1 MLGIN
6 LSPPIL
12 TLKNIHLTFGG
23 TPLLEGAE
31 ISVSKG
37 DRICLVGRNGSGKST
52 LLKIAAGIDKPD
64 DGERFVQPGTSLSY
78 LPQEPNFE
86 GYKTISDYVLADL
99 NIEDSPERANWLIK
113 QFNLNPNERLSNL
126 SGGEARRCALARSL
140 APEPDILLLDEPTNH
155 LDLPIIEWLESE
167 LNNIR
172 SALVLISHD
181 RRFLQNLSRSTIWIN
196 QGVTHKLN
204 KSFINFESWREDFI
218 ENEII
223 KRHKLDRKL
232 VAETE
237 WLNQGVSGRRK
248 RNMGRLK
255 ALKDLRVKRK
265 NDRPVS
271 SNIDMVANKV
281 EISGKRVSLVKN
293 ISKSYEDKNLIDNFS
308 TIIQRRDRIG
318 IIGSNGSGKTT
329 LLNILIGKTEPD
341 KGVVYLGKNL
351 DIQILDQKRDSLDN
365 NMTLAN
371 ALTGGGDTVEINGV
385 SKHVIGYM
393 KSFLFSPEQART
405 PLKVLSGGERG
416 RIMLAR
422 ALAKSS
428 NFLILDEPT
437 NDLDIETLDLL
448 QELLSDYQ
456 GTVILVSHDRD
467 FLDRVV
473 TSVIAYEEK
482 GKWIEYAGGYSDM
495 LDQKNK
501 KINLMKDLEKKESKI
516 NNKNNS
522 TSMPRLTYKDK
533 YALETLPKVI
543 EKYIVEIKIQ
553 NDILS
558 EPNLYA
564 SNPDLFNLTSKKLKN
579 IDSDLKKAEQKW
591 LELEIK
597 SETLKSEK
605 INDN

>member
-1 MLGIN
+1 M
-6 LSPPIL
+6 SPPIL
-12 TLKNIHLTFGG
+12 ILKNIHLTFGG
-23 TPLLEGAE
+23 TPLFEGAE
-31 ISVSKG
+31 LSVSKG

-78 LPQEPNFE
+78 LSQEPNFK
-86 GYKTISDYVLADL
+86 GYKTIVDYVLADL

-113 QFNLNPNERLSNL
+113 QFDLNPKGMLTNL

-167 LNNIR
+167 LNYIR

-196 QGVTHKLN
+196 QGITHNLN
-204 KSFINFESWREDFI
+204 KRFIDFESWREDFI
-218 ENEII
+218 ENEIL

-232 VAETE
+232 AAETE
-237 WLNQGVSGRRK
+237 WLHQGVSGRRK
-248 RNMGRLK
+248 RNIGRLN
-255 ALKDLRVKRK
+255 ALKELRVKRK
-265 NDRPVS
+265 NDRPVL

-281 EISGKRVSLVKN
+281 EISGKRISLAKN
-293 ISKSYEDKNLIDNFS
+293 ISKSYEDKNIIDNFS
-308 TIIQRRDRIG
+308 TIIQRGDRIG

-329 LLNILIGKTEPD
+329 LLNMLIGKTEPD
-341 KGVVYLGKNL
+341 IGTVRLGKNL

-365 NMTLAN
+365 NLTLAN

-405 PLKVLSGGERG
+405 AVKVLSGGERG

-422 ALAKSS
+422 ALTKTS

-448 QELLSDYQ
+448 QELLSDYK

-473 TSVIAYEEK
+473 TSVIAFEGK
-482 GKWIEYAGGYSDM
+482 GQWIEYAGGYSDM

-501 KINLMKDLEKKESKI
+501 KINLIKDIEKKESKI
-516 NNKNNS
+516 KIKKNQAAL
-522 TSMPRLTYKDK
+522 PRLTYKDK

-543 EKYIVEIKIQ
+543 EKYIAEIKVQ
-553 NDILS
+553 NHILS
-558 EPNLYA
+558 QPNLYK
-564 SNPDLFNLTSKKLKN
+564 SNPDLFNLTSKRLKN
-579 IDSDLKKAEQKW
+579 IDNDLKIAEQKW
-591 LELEIK
+591 LDLEMK

-605 INDN
+605 N

>member
-86 GYKTISDYVLADL
+86 GYKTILDYVLADL
-99 NIEDSPERANWLIK
+99 NIENSPERANWLIK

-204 KSFINFESWREDFI
+204 KSFINFEPWREDFI

-248 RNMGRLK
+248 RNMGRLN

-265 NDRPVS
+265 NDRPVL

-473 TSVIAYEEK
+473 TSVIAYEGK

-522 TSMPRLTYKDK
+522 TSIPRLTYKDK

>member
-248 RNMGRLK
+248 RNMGRLN

-265 NDRPVS
+265 NDRPVL

-473 TSVIAYEEK
+473 TSVIAYEGK

>member
-255 ALKDLRVKRK
+255 ALKDLRIKRK
-265 NDRPVS
+265 NDRPVL

-473 TSVIAYEEK
+473 TSVIAYEGK

-522 TSMPRLTYKDK
+522 TSIPRLTYKDK

>member
-1 MLGIN
+1 M
-6 LSPPIL
+6 SPPIL

-248 RNMGRLK
+248 RNMGRLN

-265 NDRPVS
+265 NDRPVL

-473 TSVIAYEEK
+473 TSVIAYEGK

>member
-1 MLGIN
+1 M
-6 LSPPIL
+6 SPPIL

-64 DGERFVQPGTSLSY
+64 DGERFVQPGVSLSY

-99 NIEDSPERANWLIK
+99 NVEDSPERANWLIK

-181 RRFLQNLSRSTIWIN
+181 RRFLQNLSRATIWIH

-248 RNMGRLK
+248 RNIGRLN

-265 NDRPVS
+265 NDRPVL

-281 EISGKRVSLVKN
+281 EMSGKRVSLVKN

-473 TSVIAYEEK
+473 TSVIAYEGK

-522 TSMPRLTYKDK
+522 TSIPRLTYKDK

>member
-1 MLGIN
+1 M
-6 LSPPIL
+6 SPPIL

-64 DGERFVQPGTSLSY
+64 DGERFIQPGVSLSY

-99 NIEDSPERANWLIK
+99 NVEDSPERANWLIK

-204 KSFINFESWREDFI
+204 KSFINFEPWREDFI

-248 RNMGRLK
+248 RNMGRLN

-265 NDRPVS
+265 NDRPVL

-281 EISGKRVSLVKN
+281 EMSGKRVSLVKN

-473 TSVIAYEEK
+473 TSVIAYEGQ

-564 SNPDLFNLTSKKLKN
+564 SNPDLFNLTSKKLKD
-579 IDSDLKKAEQKW
+579 IDSDLKEAEQKW

>member
-265 NDRPVS
+265 NDRPVL

-473 TSVIAYEEK
+473 TSVIAYEGK

-522 TSMPRLTYKDK
+522 TSIPRLTYKDK

>member
-1 MLGIN
+1 VLGIN

-64 DGERFVQPGTSLSY
+64 DGERFIQPGTSLSY

-265 NDRPVS
+265 NDRPVL

-473 TSVIAYEEK
+473 TSVIAYEGK

>member
-265 NDRPVS
+265 NDRPVL

-318 IIGSNGSGKTT
+318 IIGSNGCGKTT

-473 TSVIAYEEK
+473 TSVIAYEGK

>member
-1 MLGIN
+1 M
-6 LSPPIL
+6 SPPIL

-113 QFNLNPNERLSNL
+113 QFNLNPNEILSNL

-255 ALKDLRVKRK
+255 ALKDLRIKRK
-265 NDRPVS
+265 NDRPVL

-308 TIIQRRDRIG
+308 TIIQRGDRIG

>member
-1 MLGIN
+1 M
-6 LSPPIL
+6 SPPIL
-12 TLKNIHLTFGG
+12 ILKNIHLTFGG
-23 TPLLEGAE
+23 TPLFEGAE
-31 ISVSKG
+31 LSVSKG

-64 DGERFVQPGTSLSY
+64 DGERFLQPGTSLSY
-78 LPQEPNFE
+78 LPQEPNFK
-86 GYKTISDYVLADL
+86 GYKTILDYVLADL

-113 QFNLNPNERLSNL
+113 QFDLNPKGILTNL

-167 LNNIR
+167 LNYIR
-172 SALVLISHD
+172 SALVMISHD

-196 QGVTHKLN
+196 QGITHNLN
-204 KSFINFESWREDFI
+204 KRFIDFESWREDFI
-218 ENEII
+218 ENEIL

-232 VAETE
+232 AAETE
-237 WLNQGVSGRRK
+237 WLHQGVSGRRK
-248 RNMGRLK
+248 RNMGRLN

-265 NDRPVS
+265 NDRSVL

-281 EISGKRVSLVKN
+281 EISGKRISLAKN
-293 ISKSYEDKNLIDNFS
+293 ISKSYEDKNIIDNFS
-308 TIIQRRDRIG
+308 TIIQRGDRIG
-318 IIGSNGSGKTT
+318 IIGPNGSGKTT
-329 LLNILIGKTEPD
+329 LLNMLIGKTEPD
-341 KGVVYLGKNL
+341 IGTVRLGKNL

-365 NMTLAN
+365 NLTLAN

-405 PLKVLSGGERG
+405 AVKVLSGGERG

-422 ALAKSS
+422 ALAKTS

-448 QELLSDYQ
+448 QELLSDYK

-473 TSVIAYEEK
+473 TSVIAFEGK
-482 GKWIEYAGGYSDM
+482 GQWIEYAGGYSDM
-495 LDQKNK
+495 FDQKNK
-501 KINLMKDLEKKESKI
+501 KINLIKDIEKKESKI
-516 NNKNNS
+516 KIKKNQIAL
-522 TSMPRLTYKDK
+522 PRLTYKDK

-543 EKYIVEIKIQ
+543 EKYIAEIKVQ

-558 EPNLYA
+558 QPNLYK
-564 SNPDLFNLTSKKLKN
+564 SNPDLFNLTSKRLKN
-579 IDSDLKKAEQKW
+579 IDNDLKIAEQKW
-591 LELEIK
+591 LDLEMK

-605 INDN
+605 N

>member
-1 MLGIN
+1 M
-6 LSPPIL
+6 SPPIL

-64 DGERFVQPGTSLSY
+64 DGERFVQPGVSLSY

-99 NIEDSPERANWLIK
+99 NVEDSPERANWLIK

-167 LNNIR
+167 LNNIK

-204 KSFINFESWREDFI
+204 KSFINFEPWREDFI

-248 RNMGRLK
+248 RNMGRLN

-265 NDRPVS
+265 NDRPVL

-473 TSVIAYEEK
+473 TSVIAYEGK

-522 TSMPRLTYKDK
+522 TSIPRLTYKDK

>member
-1 MLGIN
+1 M
-6 LSPPIL
+6 SPPIL

-99 NIEDSPERANWLIK
+99 NVEDSPERANWLIK

-181 RRFLQNLSRSTIWIN
+181 RRFLQNLSRSTVWIN
-196 QGVTHKLN
+196 QGVTHNLS

-232 VAETE
+232 VAETQ

-248 RNMGRLK
+248 RNMGRLN

-265 NDRPVS
+265 NDRPVL

-473 TSVIAYEEK
+473 TSVIAYEGK
-482 GKWIEYAGGYSDM
+482 GQWIEYAGGYSDM

-516 NNKNNS
+516 KNKNNP
-522 TSMPRLTYKDK
+522 TSIPRLTYKDK

>member
-265 NDRPVS
+265 NDRPVL

-473 TSVIAYEEK
+473 TSVIAYEGK

>member
-1 MLGIN
+1 M
-6 LSPPIL
+6 SPPIL

-232 VAETE
+232 VTETE

-473 TSVIAYEEK
+473 TSVIAYEGQ

-522 TSMPRLTYKDK
+522 TSIPRLTYKDK

>member
-1 MLGIN
+1 

-23 TPLLEGAE
+23 TPLLEGVE

-64 DGERFVQPGTSLSY
+64 DGERFVQPGVSLSY

-99 NIEDSPERANWLIK
+99 NVEDSPERANWLIK

-204 KSFINFESWREDFI
+204 KSFINFEPWREDFI

-248 RNMGRLK
+248 RNMGRLN

-265 NDRPVS
+265 NDRPVL

-281 EISGKRVSLVKN
+281 EMSGKRVSLVKN

-351 DIQILDQKRDSLDN
+351 DIQILDQKRDSLDD

-473 TSVIAYEEK
+473 TSVIAYEGK

-579 IDSDLKKAEQKW
+579 IDSDLKEAEQKW

>member
-1 MLGIN
+1 M
-6 LSPPIL
+6 SPPIL
-12 TLKNIHLTFGG
+12 ILKNIHLTFGG

-78 LPQEPNFE
+78 LSQEPDFK
-86 GYKTISDYVLADL
+86 GYKTILDYVLADL

-113 QFNLNPNERLSNL
+113 QFDLNPNGILTNL

-196 QGVTHKLN
+196 QGVTHNLN
-204 KSFINFESWREDFI
+204 KRFIDFESWREDFI

-223 KRHKLDRKL
+223 KRHKFDRKL
-232 VAETE
+232 ASETE

-248 RNMGRLK
+248 RNMGRLN

-265 NDRPVS
+265 NDRPVL

-281 EISGKRVSLVKN
+281 EISGKRVSLAKN

-308 TIIQRRDRIG
+308 TIIQRGDRIG

-329 LLNILIGKTEPD
+329 LLNILTGKTEPD
-341 KGVVYLGKNL
+341 KGKVHLGKNL

-448 QELLSDYQ
+448 QELLSEYK

-473 TSVIAYEEK
+473 PSVIAYEGK
-482 GKWIEYAGGYSDM
+482 GQWIEYAGGYSDM
-495 LDQKNK
+495 QNQKKHKKNSTKIIDK
-501 KINLMKDLEKKESKI
+501 KITKI
-516 NNKNNS
+516 KNIQKS
-522 TSMPRLTYKDK
+522 QPRLTYKDK
-533 YALETLPKVI
+533 HALEILPEIIKS
-543 EKYIVEIKIQ
+543 YTQEIKVQ
-553 NDILS
+553 NNILAQS
-558 EPNLYA
+558 NLFQ
-564 SNPDLFNLTSKKLKN
+564 SNPDLFKLTSNKLKK
-579 IDSDLKKAEQKW
+579 IYQELKEAEQKW

-597 SETLKSEK
+597 SEKLELDIS
-605 INDN
+605 

>member
-1 MLGIN
+1 M
-6 LSPPIL
+6 SPPIL
-12 TLKNIHLTFGG
+12 ILKNIHLTFGG
-23 TPLLEGAE
+23 TPLFEGAE
-31 ISVSKG
+31 LSVSKG

-64 DGERFVQPGTSLSY
+64 DGERFLQPGTSLSY
-78 LPQEPNFE
+78 LPQEPNFK
-86 GYKTISDYVLADL
+86 GYKTIVDYVLADL

-113 QFNLNPNERLSNL
+113 QFDLNPKGILTNL

-167 LNNIR
+167 LNYIR

-196 QGVTHKLN
+196 QGITHNLN
-204 KSFINFESWREDFI
+204 KRFIDFESWREDFI
-218 ENEII
+218 ENEIL

-232 VAETE
+232 AAETE
-237 WLNQGVSGRRK
+237 WLHQGVSGRRK
-248 RNMGRLK
+248 RNMGRLN

-265 NDRPVS
+265 NDRPVL

-281 EISGKRVSLVKN
+281 EISGKRISLAKN
-293 ISKSYEDKNLIDNFS
+293 ISKSYEDKNIIDNFS
-308 TIIQRRDRIG
+308 TIIQRGDRIG
-318 IIGSNGSGKTT
+318 IIGPNGSGKTT
-329 LLNILIGKTEPD
+329 LLNMLIGKTEPD
-341 KGVVYLGKNL
+341 IGTVRLGKNL

-405 PLKVLSGGERG
+405 AVKVLSGGERG

-422 ALAKSS
+422 ALAKTS

-448 QELLSDYQ
+448 QELLSDYK

-473 TSVIAYEEK
+473 TSVIAFEGK
-482 GKWIEYAGGYSDM
+482 GQWIEYAGGYSDM

-501 KINLMKDLEKKESKI
+501 KINLIKDIEKKESKI
-516 NNKNNS
+516 KIKKNQAAL
-522 TSMPRLTYKDK
+522 PRLTYKDK
-533 YALETLPKVI
+533 YELETLPKVI
-543 EKYIVEIKIQ
+543 EKYIAEIKVQ
-553 NDILS
+553 NHILS
-558 EPNLYA
+558 QPNLYK

-591 LELEIK
+591 LDLEIK
-597 SETLKSEK
+597 NETLKSEK
-605 INDN
+605 N

>member
-1 MLGIN
+1 M
-6 LSPPIL
+6 SPPIL

-64 DGERFVQPGTSLSY
+64 DGERFIQPGTSLSY
-78 LPQEPNFE
+78 LPQEPNFK
-86 GYKTISDYVLADL
+86 GYKTILDFVLADL

-248 RNMGRLK
+248 RNMGRLN

-265 NDRPVS
+265 NDRPVL

-473 TSVIAYEEK
+473 TSVIAYEGK

>member
-1 MLGIN
+1 M
-6 LSPPIL
+6 SPPIL

-64 DGERFVQPGTSLSY
+64 DGERFVQPGVSLSY

-167 LNNIR
+167 LNNIK

-248 RNMGRLK
+248 RNMGRLN

-265 NDRPVS
+265 NDRPVL

-281 EISGKRVSLVKN
+281 EMSGKRVSLVKN

-473 TSVIAYEEK
+473 TSVIAYEGK

-522 TSMPRLTYKDK
+522 TSIPRLTYKDK

>member
-1 MLGIN
+1 M
-6 LSPPIL
+6 SPPIL
-12 TLKNIHLTFGG
+12 ILKNIHLTFGG

-64 DGERFVQPGTSLSY
+64 DGERFLQPGTSLSY
-78 LPQEPNFE
+78 LPQEPDFK
-86 GYKTISDYVLADL
+86 GYETILDYVLADL

-113 QFNLNPNERLSNL
+113 QFDLNPKEILTNL

-181 RRFLQNLSRSTIWIN
+181 RRFLQNLSRSTIWIH
-196 QGVTHKLN
+196 QGVTHNLN
-204 KSFINFESWREDFI
+204 KRFIDFESWREDFI

-223 KRHKLDRKL
+223 KRHKFDRKL
-232 VAETE
+232 ASETE

-248 RNMGRLK
+248 RNMGRLN

-265 NDRPVS
+265 NDRPVL

-281 EISGKRVSLVKN
+281 EISGKRVSLAKN

-308 TIIQRRDRIG
+308 TIIQRGDRIG

-329 LLNILIGKTEPD
+329 LLNILTGKTEPD
-341 KGVVYLGKNL
+341 KGKVHLGKNL

-448 QELLSDYQ
+448 QELLSEYK

-473 TSVIAYEEK
+473 TSVIAYEGK
-482 GKWIEYAGGYSDM
+482 GQWIEYAGGYSDM
-495 LDQKNK
+495 KNQKKNK
-501 KINLMKDLEKKESKI
+501 KDATKIIDKKITKI
-516 NNKNNS
+516 KNIQKS
-522 TSMPRLTYKDK
+522 QPRLTYKDK
-533 YALETLPKVI
+533 HALEILPGVI
-543 EKYIVEIKIQ
+543 KSYTQEIKVQ
-553 NDILS
+553 NDILAQS
-558 EPNLYA
+558 NLFQ
-564 SNPDLFNLTSKKLKN
+564 SNPDLFKLTSNKLKKIN
-579 IDSDLKKAEQKW
+579 QELKEAEQKW

-597 SETLKSEK
+597 SEKLKLDIS
-605 INDN
+605 

>member
-64 DGERFVQPGTSLSY
+64 DGERFIQPGTSLSY

-248 RNMGRLK
+248 RNMGRLN

-265 NDRPVS
+265 NDRPVL

-473 TSVIAYEEK
+473 TSVIAYEGK

>member
-1 MLGIN
+1 M
-6 LSPPIL
+6 
-12 TLKNIHLTFGG
+12 
-23 TPLLEGAE
+23 
-31 ISVSKG
+31 
-37 DRICLVGRNGSGKST
+37 
-52 LLKIAAGIDKPD
+52 
-64 DGERFVQPGTSLSY
+64 
-78 LPQEPNFE
+78 
-86 GYKTISDYVLADL
+86 
-99 NIEDSPERANWLIK
+99 
-113 QFNLNPNERLSNL
+113 
-126 SGGEARRCALARSL
+126 
-140 APEPDILLLDEPTNH
+140 
-155 LDLPIIEWLESE
+155 
-167 LNNIR
+167 
-172 SALVLISHD
+172 
-181 RRFLQNLSRSTIWIN
+181 
-196 QGVTHKLN
+196 
-204 KSFINFESWREDFI
+204 
-218 ENEII
+218 
-223 KRHKLDRKL
+223 
-232 VAETE
+232 
-237 WLNQGVSGRRK
+237 
-248 RNMGRLK
+248 
-255 ALKDLRVKRK
+255 
-265 NDRPVS
+265 
-271 SNIDMVANKV
+271 
-281 EISGKRVSLVKN
+281 
-293 ISKSYEDKNLIDNFS
+293 
-308 TIIQRRDRIG
+308 
-318 IIGSNGSGKTT
+318 
-329 LLNILIGKTEPD
+329 
-341 KGVVYLGKNL
+341 
-351 DIQILDQKRDSLDN
+351 LDQKRDSLDN

-473 TSVIAYEEK
+473 TSVIAYEGK
-482 GKWIEYAGGYSDM
+482 GQWIEYAGGYSDM

-501 KINLMKDLEKKESKI
+501 KINLKKGLEKKESKI
-516 NNKNNS
+516 KNKNNPIS
-522 TSMPRLTYKDK
+522 IPRLTYKDK

-597 SETLKSEK
+597 SETLKSE
-605 INDN
+605 

>member
-113 QFNLNPNERLSNL
+113 QFNLNPNEKLTNL

-204 KSFINFESWREDFI
+204 KSFINFEPWREDFI

-265 NDRPVS
+265 NDRPVL

-318 IIGSNGSGKTT
+318 IIGSNGCGKTT

-473 TSVIAYEEK
+473 TSVIAYEGK

-543 EKYIVEIKIQ
+543 EKYIVEIKTQ

>member
-1 MLGIN
+1 M
-6 LSPPIL
+6 SPPIL
-12 TLKNIHLTFGG
+12 ILKNIHLTFGG
-23 TPLLEGAE
+23 TPLFEGAE
-31 ISVSKG
+31 LSVSKG

-64 DGERFVQPGTSLSY
+64 DGERFLQPGTSLSY
-78 LPQEPNFE
+78 LPQEPNFK
-86 GYKTISDYVLADL
+86 GYKTIVDYVLADL

-113 QFNLNPNERLSNL
+113 QFDLNPKGILTNL

-167 LNNIR
+167 LNYIR

-196 QGVTHKLN
+196 QGITHNLN
-204 KSFINFESWREDFI
+204 KRFIDFESWREDFI
-218 ENEII
+218 ENEIL

-232 VAETE
+232 AAETE
-237 WLNQGVSGRRK
+237 WLHQGVSGRRK
-248 RNMGRLK
+248 RNIGRLN
-255 ALKDLRVKRK
+255 ALKELRVKRK
-265 NDRPVS
+265 NDRPVL

-281 EISGKRVSLVKN
+281 EISGKRISLAKN
-293 ISKSYEDKNLIDNFS
+293 ISKSYEDKNIIDNFS
-308 TIIQRRDRIG
+308 TIIQRGDRIG
-318 IIGSNGSGKTT
+318 IIGPNGSGKTT
-329 LLNILIGKTEPD
+329 LLNMLIGKTEPD
-341 KGVVYLGKNL
+341 IGTVRLGKNL

-371 ALTGGGDTVEINGV
+371 ALTGGGDTVEINGI

-405 PLKVLSGGERG
+405 AVKVLSGGERG

-422 ALAKSS
+422 ALAKTS

-448 QELLSDYQ
+448 QELLSDYK

-473 TSVIAYEEK
+473 TSVIAYEGK
-482 GKWIEYAGGYSDM
+482 GQWIEYAGGYSDM

-501 KINLMKDLEKKESKI
+501 KINLIKDIEKKESKI
-516 NNKNNS
+516 KIKKNQAAL
-522 TSMPRLTYKDK
+522 PRLTYKDK
-533 YALETLPKVI
+533 YELETLPKVI
-543 EKYIVEIKIQ
+543 EKYIAEIKVQ
-553 NDILS
+553 NHILS
-558 EPNLYA
+558 QPNLYK

-591 LELEIK
+591 LDLEIK
-597 SETLKSEK
+597 NETLKSEK
-605 INDN
+605 N

>member
-1 MLGIN
+1 

-12 TLKNIHLTFGG
+12 ILKNIHLTFGG

-64 DGERFVQPGTSLSY
+64 DGERFLQPGTSLSY
-78 LPQEPNFE
+78 LSQEPNFK

-113 QFNLNPNERLSNL
+113 QFNLNPNEILTNL

-223 KRHKLDRKL
+223 KRHKFDRKL
-232 VAETE
+232 ASETE

-265 NDRPVS
+265 NDRPVL

-351 DIQILDQKRDSLDN
+351 DIEILDQKRDSLDN

-473 TSVIAYEEK
+473 TSVIAYEGK
-482 GKWIEYAGGYSDM
+482 GKWIEYA
-495 LDQKNK
+495 
-501 KINLMKDLEKKESKI
+501 
-516 NNKNNS
+516 
-522 TSMPRLTYKDK
+522 
-533 YALETLPKVI
+533 
-543 EKYIVEIKIQ
+543 
-553 NDILS
+553 
-558 EPNLYA
+558 
-564 SNPDLFNLTSKKLKN
+564 
-579 IDSDLKKAEQKW
+579 
-591 LELEIK
+591 EL
-597 SETLKSEK
+597 
-605 INDN
+605 